1 MAEKWPCP
9 ACTFLNEATYA
20 NCDVCQEPR
29 QKAARRPLPPK
40 RPAPPIP
47 APAPR
52 TEKRRRRVVETPSD
66 DESDGEVLA
75 APPRTVKQPPA
86 PPRRVSPDTIAGA
99 PAPAPARPDAAALR
113 SEWRRLC
120 EKGRRQMASS
130 R

>member
-29 QKAARRPLPPK
+29 QKAPRRPPPPK
-40 RPAPPIP
+40 RPAPP

-66 DESDGEVLA
+66 ESDGEVLA
-75 APPRTVKQPPA
+75 GRLIC
-86 PPRRVSPDTIAGA
+86 SP
-99 PAPAPARPDAAALR
+99 
-113 SEWRRLC
+113 
-120 EKGRRQMASS
+120 ASS
-130 R
+130 GMTAICNSGLILNRRAPSMA

>member
-29 QKAARRPLPPK
+29 QKAPRPPPPPK
-40 RPAPPIP
+40 RPAPPVP

-86 PPRRVSPDTIAGA
+86 PPVSYTH
-99 PAPAPARPDAAALR
+99 LR
-113 SEWRRLC
+113 AHET
-120 EKGRRQMASS
+120 
-130 R
+130 